1 MRQREK
7 YRPEL
12 ENLEIELLL
21 NAIDRLHGINLMD
34 GAGGFGTPVR
44 KRIWEAIRKE
54 KVRTVSGLQDCLLHD
69 SDALERF
76 LKTVLPPFVPYS
88 AGFLQTFRYDL
99 VSFLRTWPFVRI
111 WQVGCNSVFE
121 TYCLAIILLEEGVY
135 EKSVIYGTD
144 VNEGFIQNCYDGVFP
159 LSQLEKYE
167 KIYQKSGGRST
178 LTQYFSGG
186 GKSGMFDSALRKN
199 MVFSRHNLATDSSF
213 NEFNAIFCRNPMKFF
228 DRTVQERAHQVLYES
243 LEQFGV
249 LGLTQ
254 GETLEQA
261 PTSNRFEA
269 FDQENNLYRKIG

>member
-1 MRQREK
+1 MRQRDK

-21 NAIDRLHGINLMD
+21 NAIDRLHGINLTD
-34 GAGGFGTPVR
+34 GAGGFGAPVR

-54 KVRTVSGLQDCLLHD
+54 KVRTVSGLQNRLLHD
-69 SDALERF
+69 SDALDRF

-99 VSFLRTWPFVRI
+99 VPFLRTWPFVRV

-144 VNEGFIQNCYDGVFP
+144 VNEGFIQNCYDGAFP
-159 LSQLEKYE
+159 LSQLEKYD

-213 NEFNAIFCRNPMKFF
+213 NEFNAIFCRNPLKFF
-228 DRTVQERAHQVLYES
+228 DRTVQERAHLLLYES
-243 LEQFGV
+243 LDQFGV

-261 PTSNRFEA
+261 PTAHRFEA